1 MDREALSMYSPGENT
16 EVGCHFPSPGDLPYP
31 GNEPGSPAL
40 QAESLPSE
48 LPGEPNLN
56 IKMSSNNLKV
66 PFWKE
71 KNTKI
76 CKVVAELMLSNCG
89 VGEDS

>member
-1 MDREALSMYSPGENT
+1 MEFSWQEYWDSLLQGIFLTPGI
-16 EVGCHFPSPGDLPYP
+16 
-31 GNEPGSPAL
+31 EPGSPAL